1 MNQYTEPSSTA
12 AERPPGPT
20 ALARRSRVI
29 HRSRLYRTV
38 LAGALLAP
46 ILAATPSVADE
57 LPDFRTMVEQQ
68 GPTVVSIRVRSERP
82 AADDADAVPPGLE
95 NIPEEFRRFFEGV
108 PRGPGGQ
115 GPGPRR
121 GAGFGS
127 GFIISADGYI
137 LTNAHVVD
145 GATDIRVD
153 LENRRQYEAELIGSD
168 PTTDVALIKVDA
180 TDLPTATI
188 GDSDE
193 LAVGQWV
200 LAIGSPFGLEHT
212 ATQGIVSALSRSLPN
227 DNYVPFIQTD
237 VAVNPGNSGGP
248 LFNTDGEVV
257 GINSQIYS
265 RSGGYQGLSFSIPIN
280 TAMAIS
286 EQLRTQGFAT
296 RGWLGVTIQDVD
308 QALAESFGLDRPEGA
323 LVAAVTK
330 DSPADRAGIEAG
342 DILVSL
348 DGQSVP
354 YSNALPPL
362 VGAVVPGTVVE
373 LGVLREGERQT
384 LDVTIEPLDE
394 ERVASAG
401 GESPE
406 ERAGRLGVAVAA
418 LSDEEREEM
427 GVDNGVVVSEVV
439 PGSPADEAGIV
450 SGDVIVSLNREKIDD
465 AEELAKLVREA
476 PGDESLPVLVQREGA
491 PRFLALTLPVEE
503 G

>member
-1 MNQYTEPSSTA
+1 MA
-12 AERPPGPT
+12 
-20 ALARRSRVI
+20 I
-29 HRSRLYRTV
+29 
-38 LAGALLAP
+38 
-46 ILAATPSVADE
+46 ADG

-68 GPTVVSIRVRSERP
+68 SSTVVSIRVRAERP
-82 AADDADAVPPGLE
+82 GPDAERALPPGLE
-95 NIPEEFRRFFEGV
+95 NIPEEYRRFFEG
-108 PRGPGGQ
+108 PNGPGGDPR
-115 GPGPRR
+115 GGPRR

-127 GFIISADGYI
+127 GFIVSPDGYI

-145 GATDIRVD
+145 GASEIRVD
-153 LENRRQYEAELIGSD
+153 LENRRQYEAELVGSD
-168 PTTDVALIKVDA
+168 PTTDVALIKIEA
-180 TDLPTATI
+180 TDLPAVTM

-193 LAVGQWV
+193 LAVGEWV

-265 RSGGYQGLSFSIPIN
+265 RSGGYQGLSFAIPIN

-323 LVAAVTK
+323 LVAAVS
-330 DSPADRAGIEAG
+330 DGSPADKAGLETG
-342 DILVSL
+342 DIVVSL
-348 DGQSVP
+348 DGTEVP

-362 VGAVVPGTVVE
+362 VGAVVPGTAVE

-384 LDVTIEPLDE
+384 IEVTIEPLEE
-394 ERVASAG
+394 ERRASAADAQV
-401 GESPE
+401 E
-406 ERAGRLGVAVAA
+406 EEAAGRLGVAVAE
-418 LSDEEREEM
+418 LSDEEREEA
-427 GVDNGVVVSEVV
+427 GVENGVMVSEVV
-439 PGSPADEAGIV
+439 PGSPADEAGIIA
-450 SGDVIVSLNREKIDD
+450 GDVIVSLDRATVEGV
-465 AEELAKLVREA
+465 ESLASLVGDA
-476 PGDESLPVLVQREGA
+476 PGDESVPVLVQRDGT
-491 PRFLALTLPVEE
+491 PRFLALTLPAEQ

>member
-1 MNQYTEPSSTA
+1 MHHSPATTSRTA
-12 AERPPGPT
+12 VAARASRIT
-20 ALARRSRVI
+20 A
-29 HRSRLYRTV
+29 RSRLYRTV
-38 LAGALLAP
+38 LAGALMAP
-46 ILAATPSVADE
+46 ILAATPSMATADS

-68 GPTVVSIRVRSERP
+68 GDTVVSIRVRSER
-82 AADDADAVPPGLE
+82 ARTEDGGAVPPGLE
-95 NIPEEFRRFFEGV
+95 NIPEEYRRFFEGM
-108 PRGPGGQ
+108 PRGPGNGRPPRQ
-115 GPGPRR
+115 GM
-121 GAGFGS
+121 GFGS
-127 GFIISADGYI
+127 GFIISEDGYI

-153 LENRRQYEAELIGSD
+153 LENRRQYEAELVGSD

-180 TDLPTATI
+180 EGLPAVTI

-193 LAVGQWV
+193 LGVGQWV

-265 RSGGYQGLSFSIPIN
+265 RSGGYQGLSFAIPIN
-280 TAMAIS
+280 TAMAIA

-308 QALAESFGLDRPEGA
+308 QALAESFGLERPEGA
-323 LVAAVTK
+323 LVAAVSA
-330 DSPADRAGIEAG
+330 DSPAERAGLETG
-342 DILVSL
+342 DIVVSL
-348 DGQSVP
+348 DGREVP

-373 LGVLREGERQT
+373 IGVLRDGERMA

-401 GESPE
+401 GRSVE
-406 ERAGRLGVAVAA
+406 EKAGRLGVAVAA
-418 LSDEEREEM
+418 MDDGQREEA
-427 GVDNGVVVSEVV
+427 GVDHGVVVSSVV

-450 SGDVIVSLNREKIDD
+450 EGDVIVSLDRREIEDPETL
-465 AEELAKLVREA
+465 AELVREA
-476 PGDESLPVLVQREGA
+476 PADESVPVLVQRDGA
-491 PRFLALTLPVEE
+491 PRFLALTLPAEQ

>member
-1 MNQYTEPSSTA
+1 MNQDHVTVSPRTNV
-12 AERPPGPT
+12 
-20 ALARRSRVI
+20 ARASRAPV
-29 HRSRLYRTV
+29 RSRLYRTA

-46 ILAATPSVADE
+46 ILAATPQIAAADG

-68 GPTVVSIRVRSERP
+68 SGTVVSIRVRADRT
-82 AADDADAVPPGLE
+82 AAAGEEGAVPPGLE
-95 NIPEEFRRFFEGV
+95 NIPEEYRRFFEG
-108 PRGPGGQ
+108 PNGPGNR
-115 GPGPRR
+115 GPRR
-121 GAGFGS
+121 GSGFGS
-127 GFIISADGYI
+127 GFIVSADGYI

-153 LENRRQYEAELIGSD
+153 LENRRQYEAELVGSD
-168 PTTDVALIKVDA
+168 PTTDVALIKIDA
-180 TDLPTATI
+180 TDLPAATI
-188 GDSDE
+188 GDSDG
-193 LAVGQWV
+193 LAVGEWV

-265 RSGGYQGLSFSIPIN
+265 RSGGYQGLSFAIPIN

-286 EQLRTQGFAT
+286 EQLRTQGYAT

-330 DSPADRAGIEAG
+330 DSPADKAGLETG
-342 DILVSL
+342 DIVVAL
-348 DGQSVP
+348 DGTEVP

-362 VGAVVPGTVVE
+362 VGAVVPGTAVE
-373 LGVLREGERQT
+373 LDVLREGERRT
-384 LDVTIEPLDE
+384 IEVTIEPLEE
-394 ERVASAG
+394 ERRTSLADA
-401 GESPE
+401 ETE
-406 ERAGRLGVAVAA
+406 EKAGRLGVAVAEM
-418 LSDEEREEM
+418 SDEEREEA
-427 GVDNGVVVSEVV
+427 GVESGVVVSEVT

-450 SGDVIVSLNREKIDD
+450 PGDVIVSLDRKPVADVET
-465 AEELAKLVREA
+465 LASLVGEA
-476 PGDESLPVLVQREGA
+476 PGEESVPVLVQRDGA
-491 PRFLALTLPVEE
+491 PRFLALTLPA
-503 G
+503 GQG